1 MGLFTTKCSAC
12 GERVR
17 RGLKFCPHCGVA
29 GAATISCRSCGQSLK
44 VGLKFCSHC
53 GAKTEVDSTIANDRW
68 ARQPGDFAVRI
79 DASAVPVNTW
89 WRDRQLTVEHGTRAM
104 IFQAG
109 QFKGE
114 VPEGRYD
121 MGGFVQRLN
130 HFMVD
135 QGMVA
140 ILVDAG
146 DVTLDLE
153 NGGFRTADGFDVNTR
168 SRLVLRATD
177 PDALFVNMMKGK
189 SLVKVSDPGGKNDLE
204 SELADEVQMVLA
216 AIVSRYRADALFDS
230 LPRRDELESQ
240 LRAAISVTL
249 SRLGLTLIQL
259 RFIGFEGEAYAKFA
273 KRRSNLQVA
282 EAEGQVEL
290 DENRLK
296 NRLRQTGEREN
307 LAVAQADADLE
318 GDRAKLNSRLR
329 ALLTQDRLDTFKNET
344 DFQQFV
350 RQTEHELGLKDVV
363 RDNELTALTERFA
376 VDRDRERLL
385 RRIEAE
391 GIADAARHESEWKQL
406 VADER
411 VHDEKQTR
419 ILRRQLDEMRGNLDR
434 RKIELEIERLDH
446 AEELRRQ
453 EVESDLRQKQ
463 RHADIDALRQVKQ
476 MEGDEDRLEQE
487 LEAKKLA
494 ARSQASTAAL
504 LSIADGP
511 VAEQLI
517 ALEKV
522 RSQEKMSPEQLL
534 ALAAQTNPEAA
545 KALAGRYA
553 AEGVIS
559 SQRAELLERQLAD
572 QKNMTG
578 DYADRMERLMQT
590 ALGQMGQVA
599 TSRAQPVEP
608 RQTVINNAP
617 SAAKRCRACAAEV
630 SRTEAFCGQ
639 CGAATA

>member
-1 MGLFTTKCSAC
+1 
-12 GERVR
+12 
-17 RGLKFCPHCGVA
+17 
-29 GAATISCRSCGQSLK
+29 
-44 VGLKFCSHC
+44 
-53 GAKTEVDSTIANDRW
+53 
-68 ARQPGDFAVRI
+68 
-79 DASAVPVNTW
+79 
-89 WRDRQLTVEHGTRAM
+89 
-104 IFQAG
+104 
-109 QFKGE
+109 
-114 VPEGRYD
+114 
-121 MGGFVQRLN
+121 
-130 HFMVD
+130 
-135 QGMVA
+135 
-140 ILVDAG
+140 
-146 DVTLDLE
+146 
-153 NGGFRTADGFDVNTR
+153 
-168 SRLVLRATD
+168 
-177 PDALFVNMMKGK
+177 
-189 SLVKVSDPGGKNDLE
+189 
-204 SELADEVQMVLA
+204 
-216 AIVSRYRADALFDS
+216 LFDS